1 MTEGELPK
9 LTRDLAPNLTP
20 EEWHDKITE
29 LLELLVCRDRRA
41 QCREALLDGKRVV
54 VLGLLTHQA
63 AGEVFEPV
71 AVLLDSYI
79 AQRLQVGDHG
89 PWFPRKIPDEIWL

>member
-1 MTEGELPK
+1 MTEEELPE
-9 LTRDLAPNLTP
+9 LTRELAPHLKP
-20 EEWHDKITE
+20 EEWHDKVTE
-29 LLELLVCRDRRA
+29 LLELLVCRDPRA
-41 QCREALLDGKRVV
+41 QCREALLDGRRVV
-54 VLGLLTHQA
+54 VLGLVSRQPT
-63 AGEVFEPV
+63 GETFEPV